1 MVFSEFIYEFRIR
14 ECMNS
19 FQISWILV
27 VFIEVIMFEIIS
39 EKYREKYRENFRDF
53 MDVLNGI
60 LN

>member
-1 MVFSEFIYEFRIR
+1 MHEFIPDIMDFG
-14 ECMNS
+14 
-19 FQISWILV
+19 
-27 VFIEVIMFEIIS
+27 VFIEEIMFEIIS

>member
-1 MVFSEFIYEFRIR
+1 
-14 ECMNS
+14 MNS

-53 MDVLNGI
+53 MDVLKGI